1 MKQRVF
7 LTWCLLMM
15 AYVASMAAIKGYAVY
30 TEENHTI
37 TCYGDKLKESR
48 IGTEIIDLLDYGT
61 WGCGLDRFGKDVQ
74 KKVTKVVFDKS
85 FANLRYDSA
94 FAFFHDFTALT
105 TIAGLENFNTS
116 SVSDARYM
124 FNNCKSLTYLDLSG
138 FDMSNLKDA
147 SFMFMGCENLQH
159 LKLFATTEKLQT
171 LLGTFENCKKLT
183 GLDVS
188 NLNTS
193 SVTNMNNMFE
203 QCESLSTVWLTNFD
217 TSNVTE
223 MNYMFRECKN
233 LTSLDLSSFNTGN
246 VTDINYM
253 FYGCSSLKTII
264 VGCGWNVDRLTDF
277 PMFTNCESLVGEAG
291 TTYDSDHNDNRY
303 AHIDGG
309 PSNPGYFTGV
319 KVAINST
326 NFPDDYFRSEVIS
339 LDLNEDGVL
348 DIEEIGET
356 TTLDLTHSGKI
367 QDLTG
372 IGYFT
377 ELEELIVTG
386 NKLATMDLTFSKKL
400 SKIYCQCNQI
410 QGEGMDRLVTK
421 LPTVQNGVIVVYDNT
436 YPSAPD
442 CNEMT
447 PEQVTI
453 ANEKGWKVE
462 IYDEQQS
469 KNRET
474 AGYWLI
480 NTTRFPD
487 ANFRTALSQ
496 QDFCCSGALTVED
509 VNIWDILDINGNDI
523 KNPKGIELFTKLRYL
538 HCHQNLIRGTNM
550 DILIESLPKRQNKDG
565 VIIVA
570 DIDKRYYTEGNE
582 MTPEQVQK
590 ASAKGWT
597 THWYYDNEEE
607 VTKGFVRVDNVN
619 FPDEVFLDY
628 VRSELDCHE
637 GQDHILD
644 IEELA
649 LDEIIVED
657 MGIYWL
663 QGIQFFTELEALL
676 CSDNYLANL
685 SLKKCTKLKR
695 LECRNNQLQELDFS
709 NTPQITYIDCA
720 MNMIKKDAMEK
731 LVQSLPTVTNGTFRV
746 SEPCNPQEGNIY
758 TSALLQTAR
767 NKGWDVEIDVQITT
781 DIPTAVKKESDS
793 QWYSLDGRRVSHP
806 LPRHIYIRDG
816 KKVIKK

>member
-15 AYVASMAAIKGYAVY
+15 AYVASMAAVKGYAVY

-37 TCYGDKLKESR
+37 TCYGDKLMESR
-48 IGTEIIDLLDYGT
+48 IGTEIIELIDCPS
-61 WGCGLDRFGKDVQ
+61 WGCGLDRFGADVQ

-85 FANLRYDSA
+85 FANLRYQSA

-105 TIAGLENFNTS
+105 TIAGLQYFNTS
-116 SVSDARYM
+116 YVSDARYM
-124 FNNCKSLTYLDLSG
+124 FNNCKSLTSLDLSG
-138 FDMSNLKDA
+138 FDMSNLQNA
-147 SFMFMGCENLQH
+147 SFMFMGCENLQY

-171 LLGTFENCKKLT
+171 LFGTFSDCKKLT
-183 GLDVS
+183 GLDIS

-193 SVTNMNNMFE
+193 SVTNMNSMFY
-203 QCESLSTVWLTNFD
+203 QCESLSMVFLTNFD
-217 TSNVTE
+217 TSNVTN
-223 MNYMFRECKN
+223 MNSMFCRCKK
-233 LTSLDLSSFNTGN
+233 LTSLDLSSFNTSK
-246 VTDINYM
+246 VTDILDM
-253 FYGCSSLKTII
+253 FYECSSLKTII
-264 VGCGWNVDRLTDF
+264 VGLGWNTDELNYTMF
-277 PMFTNCESLVGEAG
+277 PFCESLVGEAG
-291 TTYDSDHNDNRY
+291 TTYNPSHNDNSY

-326 NFPDDYFRSEVIS
+326 NFPDDYFRSELTS
-339 LDLNEDGVL
+339 LDLNNDGVL

-377 ELEELIVTG
+377 ELKELIVTG
-386 NKLATMDLTFSKKL
+386 NKLATMDLTFNKKL
-400 SKIYCQCNQI
+400 NKIYCQCNQI

-421 LPTVQNGVIVVYDNT
+421 LPTVQDGVIVFYDNT
-436 YPSAPD
+436 YSSTPD

-453 ANEKGWKVE
+453 ANEKGWKVK
-462 IYDEQQS
+462 IYNEQPGE
-469 KNRET
+469 NRET

-509 VNIWDILDINGNDI
+509 VNHWDVLEINGNDI
-523 KNPKGIELFTKLRYL
+523 KNPKGIELFTKIKYL
-538 HCHQNLIRGTNM
+538 YCHLNQIRGTNM
-550 DILIESLPKRQNKDG
+550 DLLIESLPKRQKKDG

-570 DIDKRYYTEGNE
+570 DIDKRNYTEGNE

-597 THWYYDNEEE
+597 TKWYYDNEEE
-607 VTKGFVRVDNVN
+607 ETEGFVRVDNVN
-619 FPDEVFLDY
+619 FPDEVFLGYMQSY
-628 VRSELDCHE
+628 VDDNM
-637 GQDHILD
+637 DHILD
-644 IEELA
+644 FEELA

-663 QGIQFFTELEALL
+663 QGIQFFTELEALF
-676 CSDNYLANL
+676 CSGNYLANL
-685 SLKKCTKLKR
+685 SLKKCPKLKT
-695 LECRNNQLQELDFS
+695 LVCCNNQLQELDFS
-709 NTPQITYIDCA
+709 NTPQITHIDCA

-781 DIPTAVKKESDS
+781 DISTAVKKESDS
-793 QWYSLDGRRVSHP
+793 QWYSLDGRRVNHP
-806 LPRHIYIRDG
+806 QPRHIYIRDG